1 MANTF
6 CMMSKVSS
14 FQGSAFGC
22 CRLSPWTPSLS
33 RIHAS
38 GFTSLSRR
46 SMVSHKTM
54 HHTLREAIV
63 TWMRYRIDKLPPAR
77 TDLLSVQTSVY
88 KQLPSGQVSPQTR
101 GLDYFTLLKTR
112 HPDTLHHLRLVPCLL
127 SVDPLVARHHVPLL
141 QCGLFLGR

>member
-1 MANTF
+1 
-6 CMMSKVSS
+6 MMSKVSN

-22 CRLSPWTPSLS
+22 CRLSPWTPSLFETS
-33 RIHAS
+33 CLRHRS
-38 GFTSLSRR
+38 SLSRR
-46 SMVSHKTM
+46 SIVSHKTM
-54 HHTLREAIV
+54 HHRLREAIV
-63 TWMRYRIDKLPPAR
+63 TWMRYRIDKLSPAR
-77 TDLLSVQTSVY
+77 TDLLSVQASVY

-127 SVDPLVARHHVPLL
+127 SADPLVARHHVPLL